1 MSKIYIAVSKETG
14 QLLTGAKGQAAFLN
28 RSFLGRSMG
37 QTSNRKGTYDVIELD
52 SQELIRTTLNEQE
65 FKIVVRHTEGG
76 MWSGSHVEMEMPK
89 GICDISI
96 GDLHECPEDA
106 NLERD
111 LDFVLDIPDMMEA
124 AYKAGLRGDKFVVT
138 YEEEEGEEE

>member
-1 MSKIYIAVSKETG
+1 MSKIYIAVSKDDKRI
-14 QLLTGAKGQAAFLN
+14 LTGAKGQAAFLD

-37 QTSNRKGTYDVIELD
+37 QTGNKKGTYDVIELD
-52 SQELIRTTLNEQE
+52 SQELIRTALNEDE

-76 MWSGSHVEMEMPK
+76 DWRGSHVEMEMPK

-111 LDFVLDIPDMMEA
+111 LDFVLDIPEMMES
-124 AYKAGLRGDKFVVT
+124 AYKAGLRGDKFVVEHI
-138 YEEEEGEEE
+138 EEEDEE